1 MSTPQED
8 AQKLA
13 QNDALNALLSELPT
27 GAANETP
34 EHRLKRLSMRS
45 MRRGIKEMDIILKK
59 YSDDHLNKM
68 SAEDLDHYERLLAE
82 NDQDLYQWVSGQVA
96 APEQFSVLIE
106 EIATYA
112 GAR

>member
-1 MSTPQED
+1 VSTPQED

>member
-1 MSTPQED
+1 MSTSQDD

-34 EHRLKRLSMRS
+34 EHRIKRLSVRS

-59 YSDDHLNKM
+59 YSDGHLNKM

-96 APEQFSVLIE
+96 APEQFSALIE